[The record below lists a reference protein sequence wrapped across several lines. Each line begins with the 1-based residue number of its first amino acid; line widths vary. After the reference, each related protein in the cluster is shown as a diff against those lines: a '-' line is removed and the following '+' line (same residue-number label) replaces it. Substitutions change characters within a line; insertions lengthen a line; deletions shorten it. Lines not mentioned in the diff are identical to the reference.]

1 MLNNL
6 GKKAK
11 EASYELADL
20 DTNEKNQILKSIQIQ
35 LEKDKEIILEE
46 NKKDMSNGEKNDLSE
61 AFLDRLLLT
70 DERIDDMISSLDVI
84 ISLEDPI
91 GKIEDMKINEY
102 GLLIG
107 KQKTPLGVLGIIY
120 ESRPNVSLDAASLA
134 LKSSNAIILRG
145 GEEAINTN
153 KAIVAS
159 IREAIRILDFNPN
172 FVQLVEDTSRESS
185 IALMKLNKYV
195 DVLIPRGGRGL
206 IQSVV
211 ENATVP
217 VIETGEG
224 NSSVYIDEFAD
235 IDMAINIIE
244 NSKCQRT
251 GVCNAMESLYIHKN
265 LSDDFFQ
272 KLNHLIDKHKIT
284 VHAEKSLLDKLP
296 GSLEACEEDYYTEY
310 LAMEFSVKSVDS
322 LDQAIVETMK
332 YGSGHSDVIV
342 TENYN
347 NAMTY
352 QRRVNS
358 ACVYINASSRFT
370 DGGQFGL
377 GAELGISTQKLHA
390 RGPVALEEL
399 TSYKYIIQGNGQ
411 IRK

>member
-1 MLNNL
+1 MLKDL

-11 EASYELADL
+11 RASYDLVDL
-20 DTNEKNQILKSIQIQ
+20 DTNDKNQILKSIQIQ
-35 LEKDKEIILEE
+35 LEKDKDKILQE
-46 NKKDMSNGEKNDLSE
+46 NKKDMDNGKKNNLSE

-70 DERIDDMISSLDVI
+70 PERIDDMISSLDVI
-84 ISLEDPI
+84 INLEDQI
-91 GKIEDMKINEY
+91 GKIQEMKINEY

-120 ESRPNVSLDAASLA
+120 ESRPNVTLDAASLA

-145 GEEAINTN
+145 GEEAINSN
-153 KAIVAS
+153 RAIASSIRKAI
-159 IREAIRILDFNPN
+159 EILDFNPD
-172 FVQLVEDTSRESS
+172 FIQLIEDTSRESS
-185 IALMKLNKYV
+185 MALMRLNEYV
-195 DVLIPRGGRGL
+195 DVLIPRGGQGL

-265 LSDDFFQ
+265 LPEIFFQ
-272 KLNHLIDKHKIT
+272 KLNYLIDKHNIT
-284 VHAEKSLLDKLP
+284 VHAEKSLMDKIP
-296 GSLEACEEDYYTEY
+296 SSIEADEEDYYTEY
-310 LAMEFSVKSVDS
+310 LAMEFSVKTVNS
-322 LDQAIVETMK
+322 LDEAIKETMK

-342 TENYN
+342 TDNYN

-352 QRRVNS
+352 QRKVNS

>member
-1 MLNNL
+1 MLKDL

-11 EASYELADL
+11 NASYDLADL
-20 DTNEKNQILKSIQIQ
+20 DTNDKNQILKSIQIQ
-35 LEKDKEIILEE
+35 LEKDKDKILEE
-46 NKKDMSNGEKNDLSE
+46 NKKDMDNGKKNNLSE

-70 DERIDDMISSLDVI
+70 EERIDDMISSLDVI
-84 ISLEDPI
+84 INLEDPI
-91 GKIEDMKINEY
+91 GKIENMKINEY

-107 KQKTPLGVLGIIY
+107 KQKTPLGVIGIIY
-120 ESRPNVSLDAASLA
+120 ESRPNVTLDAASLA

-145 GEEAINTN
+145 GEEAINSN
-153 KAIVAS
+153 KAIASS
-159 IREAIRILDFNPN
+159 IREAIEILDFNPD
-172 FVQLVEDTSRESS
+172 FVQLVQDTTRESS
-185 IALMKLNKYV
+185 LALMKLNEYV

-224 NSSVYIDEFAD
+224 NSSVYIDKFAD
-235 IDMAINIIE
+235 IDMAIRIIE

-251 GVCNAMESLYIHKN
+251 GVCNAMESLYVHKN
-265 LSDDFFQ
+265 VPEIFFQ
-272 KLNHLIDKHKIT
+272 KLNYLIDKHKII
-284 VHAEKSLLDKLP
+284 VHAEKSLMDKIP
-296 GSLEACEEDYYTEY
+296 SSIEAEEEDYYTEY
-310 LAMEFSVKSVDS
+310 LAMEFSVKTVNS
-322 LDQAIVETMK
+322 LDEAIKDTMK

-342 TENYN
+342 TDNYN

-352 QRRVNS
+352 QRKVNS

-411 IRK
+411 VRK

>member
-1 MLNNL
+1 MLKDL

-11 EASYELADL
+11 RASYDLVDL
-20 DTNEKNQILKSIQIQ
+20 DTNDKNQILKSIQIQ
-35 LEKDKEIILEE
+35 LEKDKDKILQE
-46 NKKDMSNGEKNDLSE
+46 NKKDMDNGKKNNLSE

-70 DERIDDMISSLDVI
+70 PERIDDMISSLDVI
-84 ISLEDPI
+84 INLEDPI
-91 GKIEDMKINEY
+91 GKIQEMKINEY

-120 ESRPNVSLDAASLA
+120 ESRPNVTLDAASLA

-145 GEEAINTN
+145 GEEAINSN
-153 KAIVAS
+153 RAIASSIRKAI
-159 IREAIRILDFNPN
+159 EILDFNPD
-172 FVQLVEDTSRESS
+172 FIQLIEDTSRESS
-185 IALMKLNKYV
+185 MALMRLNEYV
-195 DVLIPRGGRGL
+195 DVLIPRGGQGL

-235 IDMAINIIE
+235 IDMAMNIIE

-265 LSDDFFQ
+265 LPEIFFQ
-272 KLNHLIDKHKIT
+272 KLNYLIDKHNIT
-284 VHAEKSLLDKLP
+284 VHAEKSLMDKIP
-296 GSLEACEEDYYTEY
+296 SSIEADEEDYYTEY
-310 LAMEFSVKSVDS
+310 LAMEFSVKTVNS
-322 LDQAIVETMK
+322 LDEAIKETMK

-342 TENYN
+342 TDNYN

-352 QRRVNS
+352 QRKVNS

>member
-1 MLNNL
+1 MLKDL

-11 EASYELADL
+11 RASYDLVDL
-20 DTNEKNQILKSIQIQ
+20 DTNDKNQILKSIQIQ
-35 LEKDKEIILEE
+35 LEKDKDKILQE
-46 NKKDMSNGEKNDLSE
+46 NKKDMDNGKKNNLSE

-70 DERIDDMISSLDVI
+70 PERIDDMISSLDVI
-84 ISLEDPI
+84 INLEDPI
-91 GKIEDMKINEY
+91 GKIQEMKINEY

-120 ESRPNVSLDAASLA
+120 ESRPNVTLDAASLA

-145 GEEAINTN
+145 GEEAINSN
-153 KAIVAS
+153 RAIASSIRKAI
-159 IREAIRILDFNPN
+159 EILDFNPD
-172 FVQLVEDTSRESS
+172 FIQLIEDTSRESS
-185 IALMKLNKYV
+185 MALMRLNEYV
-195 DVLIPRGGRGL
+195 DVLIPRGGQGL

-265 LSDDFFQ
+265 LPEIFFQ
-272 KLNHLIDKHKIT
+272 KLNYLIDKHNIT
-284 VHAEKSLLDKLP
+284 VHAEKSLMDKIP
-296 GSLEACEEDYYTEY
+296 SSIEADEEDYYTEY
-310 LAMEFSVKSVDS
+310 LAMEFSVKTVNS
-322 LDQAIVETMK
+322 LDEAIKETMK

-342 TENYN
+342 TDNYN

-352 QRRVNS
+352 QRKVNS